1 MCGVYVATFSIES
14 ASTRKRALAH
24 SRDGLCRVG
33 VDYSSTNTDARASAT
48 ERVRAMSRIDVYL
61 ESHDSKYADGD
72 TIRGEVVVC
81 VEREDA
87 PFEHTGVVLN
97 AIGTAQ
103 LRVSDK
109 SVTIIESLFIS
120 VDPVTILD
128 VNLVLAPPGRLGI
141 GMHSFP
147 FSFALR
153 GTRGREVYETF
164 HGQNTQIVYA
174 IDAEIVRP
182 ILRGGSLS
190 TGMCEFL
197 VETKPDADDCEACAR
212 SSAVAFEITEE
223 QQDLG
228 PAPGALATEGFMIRG
243 VLDRTS
249 WFLEEAIT
257 GTIKVERSA
266 APLKAIEIELCRV
279 EGCSTTE
286 GQVMTET
293 SPVQFTQVVHG
304 DCVRGSDI
312 PIHVVIPRL
321 FACPSVQSSS
331 FSIAFMLRVLCIF
344 EPLTPGNKEPVAVRA
359 IPIQL
364 YRGGT
369 QCVEEDTALR
379 H

>member
-1 MCGVYVATFSIES
+1 
-14 ASTRKRALAH
+14 
-24 SRDGLCRVG
+24 
-33 VDYSSTNTDARASAT
+33 
-48 ERVRAMSRIDVYL
+48 MSRIDVYL
-61 ESHDSKYADGD
+61 ESHDSKYVAEDVV
-72 TIRGEVVVC
+72 RGEVVVC

-87 PFEHTGVVLN
+87 PFEHHGVVLN
-97 AIGTAQ
+97 ACGTAQ
-103 LRVSDK
+103 MRVSDR
-109 SVTIIESLFIS
+109 SVSIIESLFIS

-128 VNLVLAPPGRLGI
+128 VNAVLAPPGRLGV
-141 GMHSFP
+141 GKHA
-147 FSFALR
+147 FAFAFTLR
-153 GTRGREVYETF
+153 AARGREVYETF

-197 VETKPDADDCEACAR
+197 VETKADDDACEARACA
-212 SSAVAFEITEE
+212 SAAAFEITED

-228 PAPGALATEGFMIRG
+228 PAPGALATEGFLIRG

-257 GTIKVERSA
+257 GSITVVRSA

-293 SPVQFTQVVHG
+293 SPVQFTQVVDG
-304 DCVRGSDI
+304 DCVRGGEI

-321 FACPSVQSSS
+321 FTCPSVQASS

-364 YRGGT
+364 YRGGS
-369 QCVEEDTALR
+369 QCVEQDTALR